1 MSGRKYGHLMLHLI
15 YYTGRLTAAA
25 WLVGFIFFGMNFK
38 ARMENVIILT
48 MVYPTSIQALQYS
61 ELYDKFSFHFLV
73 LLLVFV
79 TTGCG
84 AATSE
89 EKLKN
94 FVTFFI
100 AEIFDQY
107 RE

>member
-1 MSGRKYGHLMLHLI
+1 M
-15 YYTGRLTAAA
+15 
-25 WLVGFIFFGMNFK
+25 VGFVFFGMDFK

-48 MVYPTSIQALQYS
+48 MVYSTSLQTLQYS
-61 ELYDKFSFHFLV
+61 ELYDKFSCNFLL

-79 TTGCG
+79 TTGSG

-94 FVTFFI
+94 FDVTFFT

>member
-48 MVYPTSIQALQYS
+48 MVYSTSLQALQYS
-61 ELYDKFSFHFLV
+61 ELYDRILEVKYV
-73 LLLVFV
+73 LD
-79 TTGCG
+79 
-84 AATSE
+84 
-89 EKLKN
+89 N
-94 FVTFFI
+94 FCPRIDTLPKGTASMFRN
-100 AEIFDQY
+100 